1 MKRVW
6 VGEGEGEAG
15 ECESVNNGTTVDAIG
30 AAADTSTKVNAG
42 KKTSKAVKKE
52 LFEGY
57 FSFSVSYDQMYRKAG
72 HGSGSTCRFAFWGVR
87 AMKDNAGKEIGIGP
101 GKGIGAGM
109 RKGLG
114 WG

>member
-1 MKRVW
+1 LPPQCGVKNAKGIWKMKRVW

-15 ECESVNNGTTVDAIG
+15 ECEN
-30 AAADTSTKVNAG
+30 
-42 KKTSKAVKKE
+42 E

-57 FSFSVSYDQMYRKAG
+57 FSFSVSYDPMYRKAG
-72 HGSGSTCRFAFWGVR
+72 HGSGSMCRFAFWGVR
-87 AMKDNAGKEIGIGP
+87 AMKDNTGKEIGLGP